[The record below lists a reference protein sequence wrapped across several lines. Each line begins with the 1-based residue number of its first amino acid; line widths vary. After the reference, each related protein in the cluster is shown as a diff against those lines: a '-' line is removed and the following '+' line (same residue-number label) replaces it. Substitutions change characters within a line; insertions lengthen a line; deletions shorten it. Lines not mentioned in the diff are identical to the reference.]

1 MIKTWFVTGAARGI
15 GAEVVKAALAA
26 GDNVVATGRKRAQ
39 VEKAFEALEPYP
51 DRVLAVELDV
61 TDEAQAT
68 AAVDAA
74 VGRFG
79 RIDVLVNNAGYGQ
92 MGAFEENEV
101 GDIERQFATNVFG
114 TLHVTRAVLP
124 VMRKQRSGRIFNLS
138 SVGGIVG
145 FPGASIYCST
155 KFAIEGFSE
164 SLALELAQFNI
175 HVTIVEP
182 GFFRT
187 DFLDGSSVR
196 YGSKVI
202 EDYAR
207 SSAEAKAS
215 YDSHNHQQAGDPAM
229 LGSALVQLAS
239 MEKPP
244 LRYVAGSDAVEW
256 ILGKET
262 AMRNEIEQWR
272 ELSISTDG
280 TVN

>member
-39 VEKAFEALEPYP
+39 VEKAFETLEPFAE
-51 DRVLAVELDV
+51 RGLAVELDV
-61 TDEAQAT
+61 TSEEQAT
-68 AAVDAA
+68 AAVEAA
-74 VGRFG
+74 VARFG

-114 TLHVTRAVLP
+114 TLHVTRAILP
-124 VMRKQRSGRIFNLS
+124 VMRKQRAGRIFNLS

-196 YGSKVI
+196 YGAKVI

-215 YDSHNHQQAGDPAM
+215 YDSHNHQQAGDPAK
-229 LGSALVQLAS
+229 LGASLVRLAS

-272 ELSISTDG
+272 ELSVSTDA
-280 TVN
+280 VS

>member
-15 GAEVVKAALAA
+15 GAEVVKAALSA

-39 VEKAFEALEPYP
+39 VEKAFEALEAYS

-61 TDEAQAT
+61 TDESQAV
-68 AAVDAA
+68 AAVEAGVA
-74 VGRFG
+74 RFG

-124 VMRKQRSGRIFNLS
+124 VMRQQRAGRIFNLS

-175 HVTIVEP
+175 CVTIVEP

-196 YGSKVI
+196 YGTKVI
-202 EDYAR
+202 DDYVR

-215 YDSHNHQQAGDPAM
+215 YDSHNHQQAGDPAK
-229 LGSALVQLAS
+229 LGAALVKLAS

-256 ILGKET
+256 ILGKES

-272 ELSISTDG
+272 ELSVSTDA
-280 TVN
+280 VK